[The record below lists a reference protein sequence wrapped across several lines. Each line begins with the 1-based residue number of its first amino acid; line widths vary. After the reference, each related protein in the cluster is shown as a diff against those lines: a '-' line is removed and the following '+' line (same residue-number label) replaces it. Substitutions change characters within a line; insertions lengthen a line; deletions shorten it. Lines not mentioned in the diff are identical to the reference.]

1 MLKVLKHI
9 NCKKHFFNFK
19 SDLCDAATFVPLSQV
34 PPDLT
39 ATVPPDI
46 SATFNKVD
54 ICPTYN

>member
-1 MLKVLKHI
+1 MNPWQLKMNYYSLFRYI
-9 NCKKHFFNFK
+9 
-19 SDLCDAATFVPLSQV
+19 DTLDAATFVPLSQV
-34 PPDLT
+34 PPNLS

>member
-1 MLKVLKHI
+1 MI
-9 NCKKHFFNFK
+9 NI
-19 SDLCDAATFVPLSQV
+19 DLEVSNDAATFVPLLQV